1 MVVNVRSS
9 LSLSRLF
16 CGIIVTGG
24 ISIGR
29 NFFSLF
35 MFRVLVKRPLSSTK
49 VRLTFTWFEYKK
61 YERKKEASR
70 EARSFTL
77 YKSDGERKAMM
88 KKKKKTERL
97 LGGRPLEAHG
107 RRRRRRRRRGV
118 VKTHVTLVFFCA
130 FFSPLFS
137 KG

>member
-1 MVVNVRSS
+1 VSLSGCKRALVS
-9 LSLSRLF
+9 LSLVSFAELLYRGDLDR
-16 CGIIVTGG
+16 
-24 ISIGR
+24 R

-77 YKSDGERKAMM
+77 YKSDGER
-88 KKKKKTERL
+88 
-97 LGGRPLEAHG
+97 G
-107 RRRRRRRRRGV
+107 RR
-118 VKTHVTLVFFCA
+118 
-130 FFSPLFS
+130 
-137 KG
+137 